1 MLVIDDFL
9 PKEKFEILQ
18 QELLGDNFPW
28 YFLPT
33 VSRPAGSYMPE
44 GSMETFGWFHNF
56 YSKADNFN
64 SYSMEIIKPL
74 LDKIKENDNNAE
86 FIRIRASLKTQ
97 LAGFTKDHYN
107 LPHVDYDFP
116 HMSII
121 YYLNESDGDTWM
133 FDEKFTGFPE
143 PDEYTVKDRITP
155 KPNRLVVFN
164 GLDYHTASNPIESNT
179 RFIININY
187 VHGGEHK

>member
-1 MLVIDDFL
+1 MLVVDDFL
-9 PKEKFEILQ
+9 PDAQFKTLQ
-18 QELLGDNFPW
+18 ASLLGNDFPW

-33 VSRPAGSYMPE
+33 VSRPPGSYMPS
-44 GSMETFGWFHNF
+44 GSKETFGWFHNF
-56 YSKADNFN
+56 YSKADKIN
-64 SYSMEIIKPL
+64 SYSMDIIKPL
-74 LDKIKENDNNAE
+74 LDKIQEYDNAD

-97 LAGFTKDHYN
+97 LAGFTKDNYN

-133 FDEKFTGFPE
+133 FNEKFKGFPE
-143 PDEYTVKDRITP
+143 PNEFTIKERITP
-155 KPNRLVVFN
+155 KPNRLLVFD
-164 GLDYHTASNPIESNT
+164 GLDYHTASNPINSNT

-187 VHGGEHK
+187 IKKDTI